1 MDTQTED
8 IAGMDR
14 TRSAKQETATMAREA
29 TMEKAMAVKNFQGET
44 KLLIGCSHQELPLYH
59 KIF

>member
-1 MDTQTED
+1 MT
-8 IAGMDR
+8 GMDR
-14 TRSAKQETATMAREA
+14 TRTAEQETATMARED
-29 TMEKAMAVKNFQGET
+29 TMKKAMAVTVKNFQGET